1 MKQYRLRL
9 SWILYSAYET
19 ALFFVIIKRT
29 FEDHF
34 IFWKMF
40 LAHKQDLFSCL
51 SKTLIESLQTETSMS
66 KSSISCMLFPIPKQN
81 T

>member
-1 MKQYRLRL
+1 MKQYRLRF

-19 ALFFVIIKRT
+19 ALFFVTIKLT

-34 IFWKMF
+34 TFWKIF

-51 SKTLIESLQTETSMS
+51 STTLIDSLQTETSMS
-66 KSSISCMLFPIPKQN
+66 KSSISCMLFLIPKQN